1 MIKVA
6 VDGVAGRMGQ
16 RLAHLVLESEDL
28 TLAAAKEH
36 PGHPG
41 VGADAGSVIGAADV
55 GVPVGSRAEDLVEG
69 AEVVIAF
76 TAPGATVETAAAC
89 GRSGTPLVAGTTGMS
104 ASELSEFRSAV
115 APIPCVF
122 APNFSTAMNVLF
134 RLVEEAARI
143 LGDDYDVEVVEAHH
157 RYKADA
163 PSGSALRLGERAAAG
178 LNRALDEV
186 AVHGRHGAVG
196 ERTRKEIGVHA
207 VRLGDLAGDHS
218 VYFGAPGEYLEL
230 RHHAT
235 SRDSFALGALRA
247 VRFAASAPAG
257 LYDMGDVLGL
267 K

>member
-16 RLAHLVLESEDL
+16 RLAHLVLESDDL
-28 TLAAAKEH
+28 TLAGAKEH
-36 PGHPG
+36 PDHPC
-41 VGADAGSVIGAADV
+41 IGADV
-55 GVPVGSRAEDLVEG
+55 GTVIGTPDVGVQVGSRAGDLVAG
-69 AEVVIAF
+69 AEVVVAF
-76 TAPGATVETAAAC
+76 TAPEATVETAAAC
-89 GRSGTPLVAGTTGMS
+89 EESGTPLVAGTTGMS
-104 ASELSEFRSAV
+104 DSQLAEFRSAV
-115 APIPCVF
+115 TAIPCVF

-143 LGDDYDVEVVEAHH
+143 LGDDYDVEIVEAHH

-178 LNRALDEV
+178 LNRSLDEV
-186 AVHGRHGAVG
+186 AVPGRRGAVG
-196 ERTRKEIGVHA
+196 ERTRSEIGVHA